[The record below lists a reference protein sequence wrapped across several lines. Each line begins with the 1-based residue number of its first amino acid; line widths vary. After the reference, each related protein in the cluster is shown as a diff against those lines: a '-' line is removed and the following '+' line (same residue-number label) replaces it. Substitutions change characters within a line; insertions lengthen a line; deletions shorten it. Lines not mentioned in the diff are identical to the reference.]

1 MDTAPILSIYRTM
14 TAPISIAAVIAAL
27 RALGGSAH
35 QDAIVDLLAGSPLAK
50 DEVAREVEGLLQS
63 RGLRRG
69 PRSGRGKSGVVI
81 LSPVGRGKTGV
92 TGTRGGGDG
101 RVRRF
106 SPLSAA

>member
-50 DEVAREVEGLLQS
+50 DEVAREVESLLQS
-63 RGLRRG
+63 HPELPHFLERAFGPESRRWRLT
-69 PRSGRGKSGVVI
+69 RSAW
-81 LSPVGRGKTGV
+81 
-92 TGTRGGGDG
+92 DY
-101 RVRRF
+101 
-106 SPLSAA
+106 PLHAVA